1 MSNFLFLTFPHV
13 LCCDTVRWQMAV
25 VRQKRS
31 VAHRTG
37 WCLPPAVTTFLH
49 RGGAGTTAGGT
60 ACSTPLTWSLSTAH
74 RSRSFSSGTTF
85 EDAVSSPEVVLISAL
100 CSLFWAEI
108 SFRLHNGSVGWY
120 DWQRGRRKVDLGRWN
135 ASKHWAVRC
144 LGREGRIC
152 LCLCVCV
159 IEACLYLMER
169 SFEVDEQL
177 TFLCLSLVLLQEPV
191 GQGAAWWSFCRGRL
205 RSTPCNVWFQR
216 LKWLQV

>member
-25 VRQKRS
+25 VWQKRS

-74 RSRSFSSGTTF
+74 RSRSFSWGTAF

-152 LCLCVCV
+152 LCLMCLCDRGLLVPDGKV
-159 IEACLYLMER
+159 IWSGRTANISLLVPRSAAGASGPGGSLME
-169 SFEVDEQL
+169 
-177 TFLCLSLVLLQEPV
+177 LLQGKTAV
-191 GQGAAWWSFCRGRL
+191 NS
-205 RSTPCNVWFQR
+205 V
-216 LKWLQV
+216 